1 MQSSVERA
9 GAASAPWL
17 HRTITADSYA
27 SARLRQTTWE
37 RRNAGNE
44 LEDATASTSLST
56 RLRPQ
61 RRPEKPSEAPRTFRR
76 VSARDRLSLRALLAR
91 SPSHRASTARGAL
104 PTRCDLPPLST
115 AACSTSRSE
124 PRAMGRQ
131 TGAGAGPAG
140 RAGAGSRGQTFGGR
154 VRFRGRGRGRG
165 GSSSRGRG
173 GKAGANG
180 DAGPSLQTED
190 GTKDDDRA
198 EDAAARDE
206 IDEKLGFGRISAG
219 PPKVGWLVN
228 MSATTIRDEAFPA
241 GRAGASTRSQRC
253 SSARRRLLLHRGE
266 RQHGTATRAS
276 RSG

>member
-1 MQSSVERA
+1 
-9 GAASAPWL
+9 
-17 HRTITADSYA
+17 
-27 SARLRQTTWE
+27 
-37 RRNAGNE
+37 
-44 LEDATASTSLST
+44 
-56 RLRPQ
+56 
-61 RRPEKPSEAPRTFRR
+61 
-76 VSARDRLSLRALLAR
+76 
-91 SPSHRASTARGAL
+91 
-104 PTRCDLPPLST
+104 
-115 AACSTSRSE
+115 
-124 PRAMGRQ
+124 MGRQ

-266 RQHGTATRAS
+266 RQHGASSGSRHLTEARSSNRRSSTSRISSS
-276 RSG
+276 RSRSAQFNAERADRSQKGTENQVEEWLMRKYEGPPID